1 MLQEATVNTLGKN
14 VKIESLSKETQTIK
28 RSQTVILEFKN
39 AIVSELE
46 HRLIEIIQPNK
57 KRRGEGGRR
66 VKKVPG
72 RTLRDL

>member
-57 KRRGEGGRR
+57 KRGG
-66 VKKVPG
+66 G
-72 RTLRDL
+72 G